1 MSPMRYRG
9 LAIWLTLVAGIPA
22 QTEKAREPG
31 HLQPLAWAGGESA
44 DYHRRVDELLGFDDG
59 DVTMLTRPSFSSE
72 SLVRLEVENWREV
85 RDYRAEPLYAV
96 HHAITNANVWSAAR
110 GWWSDEATE
119 PASFRQHQA
128 AFERLMDEWDKSGRK
143 PPMPQPVN
151 GPSLLEH
158 IRVAKRSVP
167 FPAPLAQ
174 RIGVVWRRMLLG
186 VRYPERD
193 RAGFDGTTYVFAAE
207 YRVGK
212 VWSPDEGTTPA
223 LMIEVGESLAA
234 YALGKDD
241 ERGAALRVVEA
252 RVLAL
257 EQRLDEQ
264 AKAPPGDKG
273 K

>member
-1 MSPMRYRG
+1 MRYRWF
-9 LAIWLTLVAGIPA
+9 AIWLTLVAGIPA
-22 QTEKAREPG
+22 QAEKAREPG

-44 DYHRRVDELLGFDDG
+44 DYYRRVDELLGFDVD
-59 DVTMLTRPSFSSE
+59 DVAMLTRPSFTSE
-72 SLVRLEVENWREV
+72 SLVRVELANWREV
-85 RDYRAEPLYAV
+85 RDDSAEPRYVV
-96 HHAITNANVWSAAR
+96 HHAITNANVWYAHL
-110 GWWSDEATE
+110 GEWTDEATE
-119 PASFRQHQA
+119 PASYRERQA
-128 AFERLMDEWDKSGRK
+128 AFLRLLDEWDKNGSK
-143 PPMPQPVN
+143 PPMPQPVR

-186 VRYPERD
+186 VRYPERN

-207 YRVGK
+207 HRVGK

-241 ERGAALRVVEA
+241 ERGAALSVVEA